1 MLDLYPVTP
10 AGIADRW
17 SIYRVPSIQ
26 VYAYIPLPE
35 FATVADNHSFD
46 VVSEINH
53 AEMHNAVV
61 QAQHEIAVR
70 YDFKGT
76 RASIEFN
83 KKENTLTILADHK
96 GQLETV
102 LQILKERMAKRG
114 VPVNALIRGK
124 LEEASHDTVRETLS
138 LHTGIDSDDARKI
151 VKDIKQLKI
160 KVQAQIMEDKVRVTG
175 KKIDDL
181 QAVIAH
187 LKEHGPEY
195 PLQFVNFT

>member
-1 MLDLYPVTP
+1 LAKIERKPLIQW
-10 AGIADRW
+10 IASVLR
-17 SIYRVPSIQ
+17 IRR
-26 VYAYIPLPE
+26 PE
-35 FATVADNHSFD
+35 FHPLADNHAFD
-46 VVSEINH
+46 VVSEINQ

-76 RASIEFN
+76 KAAIDYN
-83 KKENTLTILADHK
+83 KKENTLTLLADHK

-102 LQILKERMAKRG
+102 IQVLKERMAKRG

-124 LEEASHDTVRETLS
+124 LEEASHDTVRETLK
-138 LHTGIDSDDARKI
+138 LHTGIDTDDARKI
-151 VKDIKQLKI
+151 VKDIKQLKV
-160 KVQAQIMEDKVRVTG
+160 KVQAQIMDDKVRVTA

-187 LKEHGPEY
+187 LKENGPDY
-195 PLQFVNFT
+195 PLQFINFA